1 MQIYFLRIEGLWQP
15 CVQQV
20 SWHHFSDSTCS
31 LHVSVSHVG
40 SSQNVSNLFIIIII
54 VMVIFDV
61 TIGESLQLAE
71 GSDGG

>member
-1 MQIYFLRIEGLWQP
+1 M
-15 CVQQV
+15 
-20 SWHHFSDSTCS
+20 
-31 LHVSVSHVG
+31 SHVG